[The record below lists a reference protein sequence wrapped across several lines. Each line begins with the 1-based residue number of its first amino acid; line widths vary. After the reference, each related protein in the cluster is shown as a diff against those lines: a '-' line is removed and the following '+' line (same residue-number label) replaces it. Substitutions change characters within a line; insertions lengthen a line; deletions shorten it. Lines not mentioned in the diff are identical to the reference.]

1 MKRATS
7 IIALGL
13 AVFAQA
19 EPPGI
24 EYIFPAGGQRGT
36 TVQVRVG
43 GYYFHGGA
51 NFEMLGSGV
60 KYKSSIKGTE
70 TIWFEGPMIQQP
82 LSSKKEGYPKDH
94 LGGIT
99 IHGEAQIGHRLW
111 RCWTSQGVTRPLK
124 FVIGDLPEI
133 IELEVAG
140 NPISKEVALP
150 VTINGR
156 IFPREDVDLWT
167 FEAKAGETI
176 VCDAAAKRFGSPLAA
191 VMFIRDSEGNSIQTE
206 KLLKGGDFVY
216 WFKVPKTGRY
226 EASIHDARFEG
237 LQNHVYRLTIK
248 RAPHI
253 ISVYPLGGRRGSTFQ
268 AELIGPGFKGEMAD
282 IRLKNESEN
291 LQTISI
297 KSFGHATFAIGEHPE
312 HLEPAKSP
320 VSVPSVLNGRILKPG
335 ETDKWRIAMKE
346 KEAITLE
353 LSASVLGSPLDS
365 VLEVLGEKGKQL
377 STNDDS
383 AKGQLDSRLN
393 FTAPKSGVYTI
404 AVKDRFA
411 SRGGPS
417 FAYRLTVT
425 PLTAQP
431 NFALTLADSHLNVVR
446 STEPITDETKPTGS
460 KLRVTVDRKGGFKNE
475 VFVTVDGLP
484 PDVKVFNSTIAA
496 KKDFTD
502 LQFTVPPKTRVGIHK
517 LTVKGTGDVG
527 DHNATRS
534 AAVPEGL
541 DHLICG
547 IAPPVPFKHQGQ
559 YLFLTGTPSGST
571 FHRPYAL
578 DRGGFEGPLI
588 ARLADRQIRHLQ
600 GVTDR
605 VLDIPPGKKDF
616 KFPIALPYRI
626 EIGRTSRVQVMLV
639 GEITDFDKTRHTVSY
654 TSGER
659 DDQFICVPSA
669 GLVSV
674 ETAADSFA
682 VPSNEAFSI
691 PVTIRRATKVL
702 NQPMVV
708 ELIQPDHAKGII
720 ADAVE
725 LAPGQ
730 EIATLKVLTDES
742 PGPLNAPFTIRARTI
757 DAPRHVAEKKIE
769 FVPPIK

>member
-1 MKRATS
+1 VKRASS

-19 EPPGI
+19 EPPDI
-24 EYIFPAGGQRGT
+24 EYVFPAGGQRGT
-36 TVQVRVG
+36 TIQVRVG
-43 GYYFHGGA
+43 GYYFHGEA
-51 NFEMLGSGV
+51 HFEMLGSGV
-60 KYKSSIKGTE
+60 KFKSSIKRTE
-70 TIWFEGPMIQQP
+70 TVWFDGPMIQQP
-82 LSSKKEGYPKDH
+82 LSSRKEGYPKDH
-94 LGGIT
+94 FGEIT
-99 IHGEAQIGHRLW
+99 IHGDAQIGHRLW
-111 RCWTSQGVTRPLK
+111 RCRTSQGVTRPLK

-133 IELEVAG
+133 TEVEVAG
-140 NPISKEVALP
+140 NPIPKEVALP

-176 VCDAAAKRFGSPLAA
+176 VCDAVAKRFGSPLAA
-191 VMFIRDSEGNSIQTE
+191 VIFIRDSEGNSIQTE
-206 KLLKGGDFVY
+206 KVLKGGDSVY
-216 WFKVPKTGRY
+216 WFKVPKTGRV
-226 EASIHDARFEG
+226 EAGIHDARFEG
-237 LQNHVYRLTIK
+237 LQSHVYRLTIK
-248 RAPHI
+248 RAPHL
-253 ISVYPLGGRRGSTFQ
+253 ISVYPLGGRRGSSFQ
-268 AELIGPGFKGEMAD
+268 AELIGLGLKEEMAD
-282 IRLKNESEN
+282 IRLTGDSKN

-297 KSFGHATFAIGEHPE
+297 KSFGYATFAIGEHPE

-320 VSVPSVLNGRILKPG
+320 ISVPAVLNGRILKPG
-335 ETDKWRIAMKE
+335 ETDKWSIAMKE
-346 KEAITLE
+346 KDAITLE
-353 LSASVLGSPLDS
+353 LSASTLGSPLDS
-365 VLEVLGEKGKQL
+365 VLEVLDEEGKQL
-377 STNDDS
+377 STNDDR
-383 AKGQLDSRLN
+383 AKGQLDSKLD
-393 FTAPKSGVYTI
+393 FAAPKSGVYTL

-417 FAYRLTVT
+417 FAYRMTVT
-425 PLTAQP
+425 PLATQP
-431 NFALTLADSHLNVVR
+431 SFSLTLADSHLNIVR

-475 VFVTVDGLP
+475 VFVSVDGLP
-484 PDVKVFNSTIAA
+484 PDVKVFNSTIAS

-502 LQFTVPPKTRVGIHK
+502 LQFTVPPKTRVGMHK

-527 DHNATRS
+527 DYNATRS
-534 AAVPEGL
+534 AVVPEGL

-571 FHRPYAL
+571 YHRPYAL

-616 KFPIALPYRI
+616 KFPIALPCRI

-674 ETAADSFA
+674 ETAADSFS
-682 VPSNEAFSI
+682 VPSNEAFTI
-691 PVTIRRATKVL
+691 PVTIRRTTNILKL
-702 NQPMVV
+702 PMLV
-708 ELIQPDHAKGII
+708 ELIQPGHAKGIL
-720 ADAVE
+720 AEAVE

-730 EIATLKVLTDES
+730 EIVSLKVMTTES

-757 DAPRHVAEKKIE
+757 GPPRHVAEKKIE

>member
-13 AVFAQA
+13 AVSAQA

-24 EYIFPAGGQRGT
+24 EYVFPAGGQKGT
-36 TVQVRVG
+36 TVQVHVG
-43 GYYFHGGA
+43 GYYFHGEA
-51 NFEMLGSGV
+51 NFEMLGTGV
-60 KYKSSIKGTE
+60 KYKSSIKRIE

-94 LGGIT
+94 LGEIS
-99 IHGEAQIGHRLW
+99 IHDEAQIGHRLW
-111 RCWTSQGVTRPLK
+111 RCRTSQGVTRPLK

-133 IELEVAG
+133 TEVEVAG
-140 NPISKEVALP
+140 NPIAKEVALP

-176 VCDAAAKRFGSPLAA
+176 VCDPAAKRFGSPLAA
-191 VMFIRDSEGNSIQTE
+191 VMFIRDSEGNSIQT
-206 KLLKGGDFVY
+206 KKVLKGGDSVY

-248 RAPHI
+248 RAPHL
-253 ISVYPLGGRRGSTFQ
+253 ISVYPLGGRHGSSFQ
-268 AELIGPGFKGEMAD
+268 AELIGPGLTGEMAE
-282 IRLKNESEN
+282 IGLKGDSEHR
-291 LQTISI
+291 QTITI

-335 ETDKWRIAMKE
+335 EIDKWLIAMKE
-346 KEAITLE
+346 KEAVTLE
-353 LSASVLGSPLDS
+353 LLASALGSPLDS
-365 VLEVLGEKGKQL
+365 VLEVLDEEGKQL

-383 AKGQLDSRLN
+383 AKGQLDSKLE
-393 FTAPKSGVYTI
+393 FTAPKGGVYTL

-411 SRGGPS
+411 SRGGAS

-425 PLTAQP
+425 PLSAQP
-431 NFALTLADSHLNVVR
+431 DFSLTLADSHLNVVR
-446 STEPITDETKPTGS
+446 STDPITDETKPAGS
-460 KLRVTVDRKGGFKNE
+460 KLRVSVDRKGGFKKE

-484 PDVKVFNSTIAA
+484 PGVKVFNSIIAA
-496 KKDFTD
+496 KKNFTD
-502 LQFTVPPKTRVGIHK
+502 LQFTIPPKTRVAIHR

-534 AAVPEGL
+534 ASVPEGL
-541 DHLICG
+541 DHLLCG
-547 IAPPVPFKHQGQ
+547 IAPSVPFKHQGQ

-571 FHRPYAL
+571 YHRPYAL

-605 VLDIPPGKKDF
+605 VLEIPPGKKDF

-639 GEITDFDKTRHTVSY
+639 GEITDFDKTKHTVSY
-654 TSGER
+654 TSNER

-669 GLVSV
+669 GLVSL
-674 ETAADSFA
+674 ETTNDSFSL
-682 VPSNEAFSI
+682 PSNDAFTIS
-691 PVTIRRATKVL
+691 VNIRRAKNVL
-702 NQPMVV
+702 KRPMLV
-708 ELIQPDHAKGII
+708 ELVQPDHARGIL
-720 ADAVE
+720 AEAVE

-730 EIATLKVLTDES
+730 EIATLKVMTTES